1 MFDDKEVQRN
11 LENVI
16 ANLLPDAI
24 TRGLQDA
31 IQSIENDAK
40 ANAPVDD
47 GVLKASITNK
57 VEDTSAICG
66 TNVSYAPY
74 VHEGT
79 GIYAKSGN
87 GRKNVP
93 WKYKTSD
100 GKWYST
106 EGQKP
111 NPFLQDAV
119 DSNMGTILNHFKGVL
134 ND

>member
-1 MFDDKEVQRN
+1 MFNDKEVQNN
-11 LENVI
+11 LNNVI

-24 TRGLQDA
+24 RRGLTDA

-40 ANAPVDD
+40 DNVNVDD
-47 GVLKASITNK
+47 GILKTSITSK
-57 VEDTSAICG
+57 VEGTQAVCG
-66 TNVSYAPY
+66 TNVEYGVY
-74 VHEGT
+74 HHEGT
-79 GIYAKSGN
+79 GIYAKNGN
-87 GRKNVP
+87 GRKDVP
-93 WKYKTSD
+93 WKYKTAD

-119 DSNMGTILNHFKGVL
+119 DSNMGSILSHFKGVL